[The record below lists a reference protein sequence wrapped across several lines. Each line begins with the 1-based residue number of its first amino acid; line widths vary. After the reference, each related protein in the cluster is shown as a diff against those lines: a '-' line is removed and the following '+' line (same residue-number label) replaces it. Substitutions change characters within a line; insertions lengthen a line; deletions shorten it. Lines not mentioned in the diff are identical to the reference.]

1 MRYNYNMKTNGEM
14 FWHGSIILNV
24 DQELEKTRVHYGK
37 MMDMTED
44 GPSDDWES
52 QSFNYVVATLSAT

>member
-1 MRYNYNMKTNGEM
+1 MKTNGEM

-37 MMDMTED
+37 MMVMMDINED

-52 QSFNYVVATLSAT
+52 QSFNYVVAT